1 MALLLHKKFFSHL
14 RRFVLSGSRLI
25 ELERG
30 SRIWAIRVLP
40 TQHCSVW
47 LTRRLLPITCYL
59 MNTPRHVSVLRY
71 VNFCSVLCANLLS
84 FSSSAMKVKN
94 EAKNSMITRKLLYSF
109 RNDGGRLLRFVFR
122 LHKNHFAPHLTCE
135 VIEKET
141 YFISI
146 WHFWT
151 PCWLSIHLLKKS
163 DINVCRQQLGTSRV
177 KKSCL
182 SCFHLLI
189 HLEAYKS

>member
-25 ELERG
+25 ELELG
-30 SRIWAIRVLP
+30 SRIWAIRVLL

-71 VNFCSVLCANLLS
+71 VNFCSVLYANLLS
-84 FSSSAMKVKN
+84 FSFSAMKVKN

-109 RNDGGRLLRFVFR
+109 RNHGGRLLKICIWAAEKSFCTSFDLWSYWKRNTFYQHLAF
-122 LHKNHFAPHLTCE
+122 LNPLLAFYTLAKKMWHK
-135 VIEKET
+135 
-141 YFISI
+141 
-146 WHFWT
+146 
-151 PCWLSIHLLKKS
+151 
-163 DINVCRQQLGTSRV
+163 
-177 KKSCL
+177 CL
-182 SCFHLLI
+182 PPTAWDKPS
-189 HLEAYKS
+189 